1 MVVNTTNKYIGGRI
15 CMNKVTLDNI
25 TIENLV
31 TRINGL
37 RDILNELC
45 CTELNDGV
53 NEHRLLIS
61 RELDELIV
69 KYMKELGS

>member
-1 MVVNTTNKYIGGRI
+1 
-15 CMNKVTLDNI
+15 MNKVTLDNI